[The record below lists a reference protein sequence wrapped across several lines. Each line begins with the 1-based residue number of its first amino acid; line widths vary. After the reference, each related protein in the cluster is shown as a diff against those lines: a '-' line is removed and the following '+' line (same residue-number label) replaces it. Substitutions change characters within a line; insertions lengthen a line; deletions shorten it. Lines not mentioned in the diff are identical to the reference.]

1 MSLLHCATTQ
11 ASMMRGGIRRM
22 GMHLPSLTRPQRA
35 GAGASQQ
42 WSLRRGI
49 AAWWSAH
56 AASAMMMA
64 KP

>member
-1 MSLLHCATTQ
+1 
-11 ASMMRGGIRRM
+11 M
-22 GMHLPSLTRPQRA
+22 GMHLPSLTHPQRA
-35 GAGASQQ
+35 GAGVGASQQ